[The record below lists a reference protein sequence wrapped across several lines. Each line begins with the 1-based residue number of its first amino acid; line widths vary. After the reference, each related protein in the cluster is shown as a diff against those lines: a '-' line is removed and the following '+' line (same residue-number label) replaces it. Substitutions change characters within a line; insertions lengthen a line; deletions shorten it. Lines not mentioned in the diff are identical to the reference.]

1 MLSRHNKMDFSRDIV
16 FLKVICQVLGF
27 QAGDCYSFSSD
38 SVSMR
43 DGMSVPYTFYTH
55 RY

>member
-1 MLSRHNKMDFSRDIV
+1 MLSRHNKMDFLSC
-16 FLKVICQVLGF
+16 FLKEFCQVLGF

-43 DGMSVPYTFYTH
+43 DGMSLPYTFYTH